1 MVKWATA
8 TTADIQTIQL
18 QRFGAMSLNTSKERT
33 GDIALC
39 LFVER
44 QVTMRRLLSDDSLIS
59 QIVREPFNLTL

>member
-8 TTADIQTIQL
+8 TTADIQTTQVK
-18 QRFGAMSLNTSKERT
+18 RFGAMYLNTSWERT

-44 QVTMRRLLSDDSLIS
+44 QVTMRRLLSNDSFIS
-59 QIVREPFNLTL
+59 